1 MSFTPNPSQ
10 KKAIE
15 ARGTN
20 VLVFASAGGGKTTV
34 LIERLM
40 KRILTDRIPLEE
52 IAAMTFTEAA
62 ASNMAR
68 RLKKALQDA
77 HAKDPQ
83 DEFLTKQLSA
93 ISSAQISTIHSF
105 CLRLIKEYYYVLPLS
120 RKRAET
126 ILDEARGSLYL
137 KEAIEKAIAS
147 ADCDTRELNLLFS
160 ENLFSKDSLA
170 DVIAKILNKAGS
182 AADPFA
188 KLDSW
193 IDNDVSRLEDLD
205 PEMTDYYAL
214 NKRLLLK
221 DALQVIE
228 EILLTGEHAEFYPS
242 LKEGVEKLLDTEDLR
257 EFNDML
263 PHILHSLPSKRK
275 SKNSEGDSEQYK
287 ALRDELAEYFTK
299 IAKGY
304 DATEDLLKYHR
315 QSLPY
320 EKALINICKEAL
332 ANYNAI
338 KAENECLDFDDFE
351 HYAYAI
357 LTKNDCAIAKQLK
370 KRYKE
375 IMVDEFQDTSEG
387 QWSLLSLLEDNNLFL
402 VGDVKQ
408 SIYRFRNAKP
418 EIMISLRSDPRFE
431 KIHLRENYRSK
442 KNVVEFN
449 NALFEAAMNLRR
461 RVFTPEDVQIPA
473 GFNADKDNSEL
484 HFVRALASEKTSS
497 TGLRIVRA
505 KALAQEI
512 LETAKEGIPY
522 KEMAVILR
530 SHYEKNEVRMALED
544 AGIPYF
550 MKDNEGYFNSVAMD
564 VLTSWFRV
572 LEDPHDS
579 ISLAAVLSSPFYGL
593 DDEALLTLKGTFK
606 EYPSFR
612 EDYERLSALAEAN
625 RLSELLHELVSLR
638 HFYDDLP
645 EEEKTN
651 VAYFLAAFENYCF
664 TSLHEMIE
672 FIEESKETQKEA
684 AVGVSEDA
692 PVVKIMTIHGSKG
705 LEYDAVFFLSSHS
718 NKQKSASSMID
729 IDLGVGLTVFE
740 KPYHFL
746 NNSLKRQA
754 ILNKDD
760 LLDQEEYLR
769 LLYVALTRAKKKL
782 VILDAFNP
790 EEAEKDLSRIAS
802 ERLDFTTVIG
812 NCGLDPQLIQTVDYT
827 FDPEI
832 RYVSRARAQ
841 KTELP
846 HKDYVLEEQEE
857 ASPSDFEQHS
867 RDLDLDALA
876 GMNYGTRIHEILAKI
891 DYGCPTGDKEIRA
904 IDPQLTDEEVSRILG
919 FANDPLIRRYTKEE
933 IHQEYSFYLREGN
946 RTLHGFMDFV
956 AIGEDILLA
965 DYKTDVGA
973 DEETLI
979 GRYQGQLNSYLDV
992 LDKLYPQKKKK
1003 AYIYALSL
1011 KKFIE
1016 IKRS

>member
-15 ARGTN
+15 ARGSN

-62 ASNMAR
+62 AANMAR

-77 HAKDPQ
+77 HRNDPD
-83 DEFLTKQLSA
+83 DEFITKQLSA

-120 RKRAET
+120 RRRAET

-137 KEAIEKAIAS
+137 KEAIHRAVSEAQ
-147 ADCDTRELNLLFS
+147 CDTRELNLLFS
-160 ENLFSKDSLA
+160 ETLFSKDSLEK
-170 DVIAKILNKAGS
+170 VISDILKKAQS

-193 IDNDVSRLEDLD
+193 AEEDITRLEDLD
-205 PEMTDYYAL
+205 PELVRFYML
-214 NKRLLLK
+214 NKQLLLK

-228 EILLTGEHAEFYPS
+228 DILLTGEHSDFYPS
-242 LKEGVEKLLDTEDLR
+242 LKAGVEKLLAAEDLR
-257 EFNDML
+257 EFNDLL
-263 PHILHSLPSKRK
+263 PHVLHSLPSTRK
-275 SKNSEGDSEQYK
+275 TKNGGDSEEYK
-287 ALRDELAEYFTK
+287 ALRDELTKYFEK
-299 IAKGY
+299 LADGY
-304 DATEDLLKYHR
+304 DSTEDLLKHQR

-320 EKALINICKEAL
+320 EKALIGLCKDAL

-357 LTKNDCAIAKQLK
+357 LTKNDRAIAKRLK

-408 SIYRFRNAKP
+408 SIYRFRNARP
-418 EIMISLRSDPRFE
+418 EIMISLRSDPRFT

-442 KNVVEFN
+442 KNVVDFN
-449 NALFEAAMNLRR
+449 NALFEKAMNLRR
-461 RVFTPEDVQIPA
+461 EVFTPEDAQIPA
-473 GFNADKDNSEL
+473 GLNADKENSEL
-484 HFVRALASEKTSS
+484 RFVRAVSTVNKTNAS
-497 TGLRIVRA
+497 GLRIVRA
-505 KALAQEI
+505 RALAQEI
-512 LETAKEGIPY
+512 KEAAEEGIPY

-530 SHYEKNEVRMALED
+530 SHYEKNEVRIALED

-564 VLTSWFRV
+564 ILSSWFRV
-572 LEDPHDS
+572 LEDPEDT
-579 ISLAAVLSSPFYGL
+579 ISLAAVLASPFYGL
-593 DDEALLTLKGTFK
+593 NDEELVQIKGGFRD
-606 EYPSFR
+606 YPPFR
-612 EDYERLSALAEAN
+612 EDFERLRVLSSAN
-625 RLSELLHELVSLR
+625 RLSELLHELVSLHR
-638 HFYDDLP
+638 FYDELP

-651 VAYFLAAFENYCF
+651 VAYFLAAFDNYGF
-664 TSLHEMIE
+664 TSLHEMIV
-672 FIEESKETQKEA
+672 FIEESKETQKDA

-718 NKQKSASSMID
+718 NSAKTSASMTD
-729 IDLGVGLTVFE
+729 IDLGIGLTVFE

-754 ILNKDD
+754 IINKDD

-769 LLYVALTRAKKKL
+769 FLYVALTRAKKKI

-790 EEAEKDLSRIAS
+790 EDADKDLNRLAS
-802 ERLDFTTVIG
+802 VRLDFTTVIT
-812 NCGLDPQLIQTVDYT
+812 NCGLDPRLIRTVEYA
-827 FDPEI
+827 FDPEL
-832 RYVSRARAQ
+832 RYIPRAKAQ
-841 KTELP
+841 PIELP
-846 HKDYVLEEQEE
+846 HKDYVLQEQEE

-867 RDLDLDALA
+867 RDLDLDALE

-891 DYGCPTGDKEIRA
+891 DYSRPADEKTLKEI
-904 IDPQLTDEEVSRILG
+904 DPELTGEEVSRILS
-919 FANDPLIRRYTKEE
+919 FANDPRIRKCTKEE
-933 IHQEYSFYLREGN
+933 IHQEYSFYLREGS

-956 AIGEDILLA
+956 AIGDDILLA
-965 DYKTDVGA
+965 DYKTDVGV

-979 GRYQGQLNSYLDV
+979 SRYQGQLNSYLDV
-992 LDKLYPQKKKK
+992 LDKLYPEKKKK
-1003 AYIYALSL
+1003 AFIYALSL